1 MSTQLYFALHNTPMA
16 NDMTFGQWNWSERPL
31 NVLCSFALKGA
42 LKSWKGRHYETPGVK
57 TILDSGAFSAWKTG
71 TPVSPTEFYDEA
83 ASLLNEDWK
92 PESGEIPIPYWDEVA
107 SLDVIGDHSSSL
119 QNALHLQEFFLYTA
133 QGHKCLP
140 TFHYGEPWEL
150 LSIYKEKFHNRVALG
165 GIATGLS
172 STQKMKWLGQCFA
185 RAYPCK
191 FHGFGV
197 GAKEVLIEF
206 PFVSADTASWGAVH
220 MYGRSQAVPGLKIPK
235 LGDGQREA
243 HYDLRYE
250 IKSYLAMEAEVQDR
264 WEKELLWA
272 ST

>member
-16 NDMTFGQWNWSERPL
+16 NDMTFGQWDWSAQPL

-42 LKSWKGRHYETPGVK
+42 LKSWKGRQYETPGVK

-71 TPVSPTEFYDEA
+71 TQINVDDFFQEA
-83 ASLLNEDWK
+83 SYHDAGKLL
-92 PESGEIPIPYWDEVA
+92 WDEVA
-107 SLDVIGDHSSSL
+107 SLDVIGDHKASL
-119 QNALHLQEFFLYTA
+119 DNAFSMRDFFLFLGL
-133 QGHKCLP
+133 GHKCLP

-150 LSIYKEKFHNRVALG
+150 LSIYKEKFDNRVALG

-197 GAKEVLIEF
+197 GAKDVLIEY

-235 LGDGQREA
+235 LGDGEREA
-243 HYDLRYE
+243 HYDLRFE
-250 IKSYLAMEAEVQDR
+250 VRSYLEMIEEVQDR
-264 WEKELLWA
+264 WTKELSW
-272 ST
+272 TQ